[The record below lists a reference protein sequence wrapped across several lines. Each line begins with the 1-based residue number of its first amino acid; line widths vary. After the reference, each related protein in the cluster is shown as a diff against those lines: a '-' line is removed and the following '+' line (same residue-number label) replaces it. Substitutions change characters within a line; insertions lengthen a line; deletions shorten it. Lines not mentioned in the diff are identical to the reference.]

1 MKRRFH
7 LSAVLAGASLVLAP
21 AVTRA
26 QAAPPAGGDKPA
38 ESAPPAGETPPQ
50 APVDAPPP
58 GANQPSPGEPV
69 PPTEPAPTEPAP
81 TEPAPAEPAPAEP
94 APETKEAAAAAPT
107 AEASA
112 AAQAS
117 AAREAEAPADELPEA
132 GYVPGYRR
140 RPSLGLSPWTP
151 LVPALPGGL
160 TSPPGAPAP
169 SDSWNFNYTGFFSA
183 ALKAAIANRTGEARE
198 GQSDIV
204 FKTPPVTADCY
215 GCFTGTGS
223 VLGSWVQMTF
233 EYGNRTTTARTTL
246 NTYNPTR
253 ASSYTQISTQYF
265 IGDAYLTF
273 RVPQIDKFR
282 LAWAVGAFN
291 INYGQLG
298 RYSNLYGNTF
308 LGGTGGT
315 GEYLAVEYDLSDTL
329 TLQAEHG
336 FFGTYG
342 KAPIGI
348 TENQSSGWADAQD
361 PAPWTQVARLGVVK
375 SGETLIQGGLVFMY
389 NWAQDDTAFE
399 PTGDDRARP
408 SPPAIQDQTVWDD
421 GNPKDPS
428 FMSFGFE
435 SRVRGLWYHFG
446 LAAGYAKITDAW
458 NLKGARFWVAGD
470 GEMMTNNWVGP
481 ESGGNGSMW
490 GVGTELQVS
499 WGSLVRLPEPFY
511 DEGWNFVSTLA
522 VQGGAVNSKADNP
535 ARDFGMFK
543 VGLDNR
549 YKPIKWLA
557 VALRADRV
565 SADTSDPDK
574 TFYVLAPRLEF
585 QTNWTSHEVI
595 TLQYAHWFYGS
606 EAAYINNNTQNLHL
620 DTDVV
625 SFGFGMW
632 W

>member
-1 MKRRFH
+1 MKRRLH

-26 QAAPPAGGDKPA
+26 QDAPPAEGDKPA
-38 ESAPPAGETPPQ
+38 ETDAPRPGETPPEEG
-50 APVDAPPP
+50 PIEAPPA
-58 GANQPSPGEPV
+58 ANQPTPAEPV
-69 PPTEPAPTEPAP
+69 PPTEPPPA
-81 TEPAPAEPAPAEP
+81 EAAPAPAP
-94 APETKEAAAAAPT
+94 APETKEAAPAAPAT
-107 AEASA
+107 PPASPADQASA
-112 AAQAS
+112 AA
-117 AAREAEAPADELPEA
+117 EAESASADELPEA

-151 LVPALPGGL
+151 PTIALAGGL
-160 TSPPGAPAP
+160 TTPYGAPGP
-169 SDSWNFNYTGFFSA
+169 SDSWNFNFTGFFSA
-183 ALKAAIANRTGEARE
+183 SLKAAIANRNTKVHE
-198 GQSDIV
+198 GQSDLV
-204 FKTPPVTADCY
+204 LKTPPVTADCY

-233 EYGNRTTTARTTL
+233 EYGNRTTTARTSI
-246 NTYNPTR
+246 NTYNPSR
-253 ASSYTQISTQYF
+253 AISYTQISSQYF

-273 RVPQIDKFR
+273 RVPQIDKLR
-282 LAWAVGAFN
+282 IAWAVGAFT

-298 RYSNLYGNTF
+298 RYSNLYGNPF

-315 GEYLAVEYDLSDTL
+315 GEYLAAEYDLSDTL
-329 TLQAEHG
+329 ILQAEHG

-348 TENQSSGWADAQD
+348 TENQSSGWADPQD
-361 PAPWTQVARLGVVK
+361 PAPWTQVARLGVVR

-389 NWAQDDTAFE
+389 NWAQDDTARE
-399 PTGDDRARP
+399 PAGDDKARP
-408 SPPAIQDQTVWDD
+408 APPSIQDQTVWDD

-428 FMSFGFE
+428 FMSFGLE

-446 LAAGYAKITDAW
+446 LAAGYVKITDAW

-470 GEMMTNNWVGP
+470 GENMTNNWVGP

-511 DEGWNFVSTLA
+511 DDGWNFVSTLA
-522 VQGGAVNSKADNP
+522 VQGGAVNSKANNP
-535 ARDFGMFK
+535 ARDFGMYK
-543 VGLDNR
+543 IGLDNR

-557 VALRADRV
+557 VGLRADRV
-565 SADTSDPDK
+565 VADTSDNDK
-574 TFYVLAPRLEF
+574 TFHVLAPRLEF
-585 QTNWTSHEVI
+585 QTNWTSHETI

-606 EAAYINNNTQNLHL
+606 EAAYINSNTQNLHL

>member
-1 MKRRFH
+1 MKRRLY
-7 LSAVLAGASLVLAP
+7 LSAVLAGASLTLAP
-21 AVTRA
+21 AITRA
-26 QAAPPAGGDKPA
+26 QDAPPAETDAQP
-38 ESAPPAGETPPQ
+38 GETPPEEGPAEE
-50 APVDAPPP
+50 APAADQSEPE
-58 GANQPSPGEPV
+58 SP
-69 PPTEPAPTEPAP
+69 EPAPTETPPA
-81 TEPAPAEPAPAEP
+81 AEPETTEGAGAPPDEVASP
-94 APETKEAAAAAPT
+94 AQQ
-107 AEASA
+107 ASA
-112 AAQAS
+112 AA
-117 AAREAEAPADELPEA
+117 EATAPTDELPDA

-140 RPSLGLSPWTP
+140 RPTLGLTPWTP
-151 LVPALPGGL
+151 VVPALPGGL

-169 SDSWNFNYTGFFSA
+169 SDTWNFNFTGYFSA
-183 ALKAAIANRTGEARE
+183 ALKAAIANRTGEADE

-204 FKTPPVTADCY
+204 LKTPPVTADCY

-233 EYGNRTTTARTTL
+233 AYGNRTTTATASI
-246 NTYNPTR
+246 NTYNPSR
-253 ASSYTQISTQYF
+253 PASYTQISTQYF

-282 LAWAVGAFN
+282 LAWAVGAFSL
-291 INYGQLG
+291 NYGQLG

-308 LGGTGGT
+308 LGGTTGT
-315 GEYLAVEYDLSDTL
+315 GEYLAAEYDLTDTL

-336 FFGTYG
+336 FFGTFG

-389 NWAQDDTAFE
+389 NWAQDDTAYE
-399 PTGDDRARP
+399 PAGDDQTRP
-408 SPPAIQDQTVWDD
+408 APPAIQDQTVWDE

-428 FMSFGFE
+428 FWIVGLE

-446 LAAGYAKITDAW
+446 LAAGYAKITDGW
-458 NLKGARFWVAGD
+458 NLRGTRFWVAGD
-470 GEMMTNNWVGP
+470 AKNMTYNWVGP
-481 ESGGNGSMW
+481 ESGGNGTMW
-490 GVGTELQVS
+490 GVGTEFQVS

-511 DEGWNFVSTLA
+511 DDGWNFVSTLA

-535 ARDFGMFK
+535 ARDFTMYK

-565 SADTSDPDK
+565 VPDTSDSDT
-574 TFYVLAPRLEF
+574 TFHVLAPRLEF
-585 QTNWTSHEVI
+585 QTDWTSHETI

-606 EAAYINNNTQNLHL
+606 EPPYINNNTQNLHL